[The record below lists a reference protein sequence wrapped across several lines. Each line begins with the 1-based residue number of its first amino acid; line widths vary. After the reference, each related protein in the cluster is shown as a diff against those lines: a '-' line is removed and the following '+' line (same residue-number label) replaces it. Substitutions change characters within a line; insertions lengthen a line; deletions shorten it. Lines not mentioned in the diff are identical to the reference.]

1 MALKQCEI
9 RVPKEKVEEIA
20 PIVLRILKRL
30 KKEEASKGGDASN
43 RSRLTK
49 EVRE

>member
-20 PIVLRILKRL
+20 PIVLRIFEKIEKRG
-30 KKEEASKGGDASN
+30 SK
-43 RSRLTK
+43 
-49 EVRE
+49 